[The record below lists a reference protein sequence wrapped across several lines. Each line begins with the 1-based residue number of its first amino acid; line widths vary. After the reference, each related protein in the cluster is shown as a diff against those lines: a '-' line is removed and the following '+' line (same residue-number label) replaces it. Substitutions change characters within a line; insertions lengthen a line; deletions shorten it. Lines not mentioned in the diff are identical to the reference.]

1 MINWEAATTLGK
13 QWWVLNN
20 LPPLEI
26 MDIIV
31 YYGDGDQY
39 DDQWWL
45 DIGKRVSN
53 KNQKHQ
59 PQKVDMAPK
68 VIVFS
73 EVMGGF

>member
-1 MINWEAATTLGK
+1 
-13 QWWVLNN
+13 
-20 LPPLEI
+20 